1 MAGIGS
7 FFCNCLACSL
17 INKSIDTPSMKLG
30 TVSFLVTVIAIF
42 SIGVEVEAA
51 ADDTPSGLNPISYP
65 LGGNVDAGSPVT
77 ITWQVCRLWSPE
89 STLYFELAY

>member
-7 FFCNCLACSL
+7 FFYNCLACSPT
-17 INKSIDTPSMKLG
+17 NQSTDAPSMKLG
-30 TVSFLVTVIAIF
+30 TVSFLVAVIAIF

-51 ADDTPSGLNPISYP
+51 ADDTPSGLNPITYP

-77 ITWQVCRLWSPE
+77 ITWQVRRLSSPE
-89 STLYFELAY
+89 SAPLL

>member
-1 MAGIGS
+1 
-7 FFCNCLACSL
+7 
-17 INKSIDTPSMKLG
+17 MKLG

-89 STLYFELAY
+89 STLYFEFGLLIYCSQVPRGLSRYMH